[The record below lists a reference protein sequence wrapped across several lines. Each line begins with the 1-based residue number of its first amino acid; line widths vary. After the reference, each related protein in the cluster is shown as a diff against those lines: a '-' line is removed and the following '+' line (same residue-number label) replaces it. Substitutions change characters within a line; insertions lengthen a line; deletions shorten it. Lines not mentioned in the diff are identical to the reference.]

1 MSQGLFNPS
10 GTAPSGAK
18 VIHRMLGNPTFGKSA
33 LGKRILVIEDDPSI
47 VLGLR
52 MNLEAEGYVVD
63 VAEDGE
69 AGLASARSRQAD
81 LIILDIML
89 PRLNG
94 FEVLR
99 KLRAEGVNVPTIV
112 LSARDAELDIVMGL
126 EFGAEDYVTKPFG
139 IAELLARIKAVL
151 RRPRLG
157 EPKDEERPAA
167 PASQSSEVAS
177 SEVASSEVALPH
189 AASGVAASPGPAS
202 PGAVSPAAG
211 LAAAPAGGR
220 VIGVGELEIDPRTR
234 QVTRGGEP
242 VTLTATEFDILW
254 CLVQADGRVLGREEI
269 QTHVWGPGHH
279 GTLRTIDNFMMQLR
293 TKLERDPGDPQHLL
307 TVRGVGYRLKQ

>member
-1 MSQGLFNPS
+1 MSQPQLASQSP
-10 GTAPSGAK
+10 AP
-18 VIHRMLGNPTFGKSA
+18 
-33 LGKRILVIEDDPSI
+33 GKRILIIEDDPSI

-52 MNLEAEGYVVD
+52 MNLEAEGYTVD
-63 VAEDGE
+63 AAEDGE
-69 AGLASARSRQAD
+69 AGLACARLGQAD

-99 KLRAEGVNVPTIV
+99 LLRSEGKHVPTIV

-151 RRPRLG
+151 RRPVLIR
-157 EPKDEERPAA
+157 EKAEER
-167 PASQSSEVAS
+167 S
-177 SEVASSEVALPH
+177 ALT
-189 AASGVAASPGPAS
+189 
-202 PGAVSPAAG
+202 AAG
-211 LAAAPAGGR
+211 KSSAEGTPAEVTRAEVTPAEAAAAEAAAGGLR
-220 VIGVGELEIDPRTR
+220 EIRVGELEIDPRTR

-242 VTLTATEFDILW
+242 VSLTATEFDILW
-254 CLVQADGRVLGREEI
+254 CLVQADGRVLSREEI
-269 QTHVWGPGHH
+269 QTHVWGAGHH

-293 TKLERDPGDPQHLL
+293 TKLERDPSDPQHLL

>member
-1 MSQGLFNPS
+1 MSQGLSDPS
-10 GTAPSGAK
+10 GPAAAGAK
-18 VIHRMLGNPTFGKSA
+18 PSQRAFGKSA

-52 MNLEAEGYVVD
+52 MNLEAEGYAVD

-151 RRPRLG
+151 RRPRLD
-157 EPKDEERPAA
+157 EPKDDERTANPAA
-167 PASQSSEVAS
+167 QSGAHEASARE
-177 SEVASSEVALPH
+177 
-189 AASGVAASPGPAS
+189 AASLPLPPPQAAPQVAMPPLAASAS
-202 PGAVSPAAG
+202 PVPI
-211 LAAAPAGGR
+211 GGR
-220 VIGVGELEIDPRTR
+220 VIRVGELEIDPRTR

>member
-1 MSQGLFNPS
+1 MSETVPS
-10 GTAPSGAK
+10 MSASSSGMAQ
-18 VIHRMLGNPTFGKSA
+18 VTGR
-33 LGKRILVIEDDPSI
+33 KRILVIEDDPSI

-52 MNLEAEGYVVD
+52 MNLEAEGYVVQ

-69 AGLASARSRQAD
+69 AGLSHARQGQAD

-99 KLRAEGVNVPTIV
+99 QLRGAGIHVPTIV

-151 RRPRLG
+151 RRPAVIK
-157 EPKDEERPAA
+157 EAPKDEERPLES
-167 PASQSSEVAS
+167 PVA
-177 SEVASSEVALPH
+177 
-189 AASGVAASPGPAS
+189 PGPQI
-202 PGAVSPAAG
+202 
-211 LAAAPAGGR
+211 R
-220 VIGVGELEIDPRTR
+220 VGELEIDARTR
-234 QVTRGGEP
+234 QVTRGGES
-242 VTLTATEFDILW
+242 VSLTATEFDILW
-254 CLVQADGRVLGREEI
+254 CLVQAGGRVLARDEI
-269 QTHVWGPGHH
+269 QTHVWGAGHH

-307 TVRGVGYRLKQ
+307 TVRGVGYRLKS

>member
-10 GTAPSGAK
+10 GTAPAGAK

-52 MNLEAEGYVVD
+52 MNLEAEGYAVD

-157 EPKDEERPAA
+157 DPKDEERAAA
-167 PASQSSEVAS
+167 PPSQSSEVAS
-177 SEVASSEVALPH
+177 QEVPLPP
-189 AASGVAASPGPAS
+189 AAGVAAAPGPAS
-202 PGAVSPAAG
+202 PGAVPPAAAV
-211 LAAAPAGGR
+211 AAAPAAGR

>member
-1 MSQGLFNPS
+1 MSQSQPS
-10 GTAPSGAK
+10 LQGASPMTT
-18 VIHRMLGNPTFGKSA
+18 VRGKS
-33 LGKRILVIEDDPSI
+33 ILVIEDDPSI

-52 MNLEAEGYVVD
+52 MNLEAEGYSVD

-69 AGLASARSRQAD
+69 AGLALARRAQAH

-99 KLRAEGVNVPTIV
+99 TLRSEGVSVPTIV

-151 RRPRLG
+151 RRPALKESAR
-157 EPKDEERPAA
+157 EDERPL
-167 PASQSSEVAS
+167 
-177 SEVASSEVALPH
+177 ALP
-189 AASGVAASPGPAS
+189 AASASGPELPGGEHLP
-202 PGAVSPAAG
+202 
-211 LAAAPAGGR
+211 PAGHEIR
-220 VIGVGELEIDPRTR
+220 VGELEIDARTR
-234 QVTRGGEP
+234 QVTRDGEP
-242 VTLTATEFDILW
+242 VALTATEFDILW

-269 QTHVWGPGHH
+269 QTLVWGPGHH

>member
-1 MSQGLFNPS
+1 MSRSQPDFREAVPAGSVEGGSAPANAGTGLGSGVNNP
-10 GTAPSGAK
+10 
-18 VIHRMLGNPTFGKSA
+18 A
-33 LGKRILVIEDDPSI
+33 LRKRILVIEDDPSI

-52 MNLEAEGYVVD
+52 MNLEAEGYSVQ

-69 AGLASARSRQAD
+69 AGLAQGKRREAD

-99 KLRAEGVNVPTIV
+99 QLRAQGVNVPTIV
-112 LSARDAELDIVMGL
+112 LSARHAELDIVMGL

-139 IAELLARIKAVL
+139 IAELLARIKTVL
-151 RRPRLG
+151 RRSRV
-157 EPKDEERPAA
+157 EDSAREEERPPAAALPISLA
-167 PASQSSEVAS
+167 PA
-177 SEVASSEVALPH
+177 LPTLPLQ
-189 AASGVAASPGPAS
+189 ASPPPVPALQAS
-202 PGAVSPAAG
+202 PLEVTPAA
-211 LAAAPAGGR
+211 LR
-220 VIGVGELEIDPRTR
+220 EIRVGELEIDARTR

-307 TVRGVGYRLKQ
+307 TVRGVGYRLKA

>member
-1 MSQGLFNPS
+1 MSQGQSNPS
-10 GTAPSGAK
+10 GAAPIGAK
-18 VIHRMLGNPTFGKSA
+18 VMHRMLGNPVFGKSA

-52 MNLEAEGYVVD
+52 MNLEAEGYTVD

-69 AGLASARSRQAD
+69 AGLANARSRQAD

-99 KLRAEGVNVPTIV
+99 QLRAEGVTVPTIV

-151 RRPRLG
+151 RRPRLD
-157 EPKDEERPAA
+157 EPKDDERTAGPAA
-167 PASQSSEVAS
+167 PHGVAAP
-177 SEVASSEVALPH
+177 E
-189 AASGVAASPGPAS
+189 VAASPDATAAPELAAS
-202 PGAVSPAAG
+202 PVATPAA
-211 LAAAPAGGR
+211 ASPEPAPVGGR
-220 VIGVGELEIDPRTR
+220 VIRVGELEIDPRTR

>member
-1 MSQGLFNPS
+1 MSV
-10 GTAPSGAK
+10 APQSSPA
-18 VIHRMLGNPTFGKSA
+18 P
-33 LGKRILVIEDDPSI
+33 GKRILVIEDDPSI

-52 MNLEAEGYVVD
+52 MNLEAEGYAVE
-63 VAEDGE
+63 VADDGE
-69 AGLASARSRQAD
+69 AGLALAQRAQAD

-99 KLRAEGVNVPTIV
+99 QLRAAGVVIPTIV

-151 RRPRLG
+151 RRPALKESAR
-157 EPKDEERPAA
+157 DEERPAA
-167 PASQSSEVAS
+167 RAEAQPEPGSPRESGSEAS
-177 SEVASSEVALPH
+177 
-189 AASGVAASPGPAS
+189 
-202 PGAVSPAAG
+202 
-211 LAAAPAGGR
+211 LAAR
-220 VIGVGELEIDPRTR
+220 EIRVGELEIDARTR
-234 QVTRGGEP
+234 QVTRGGDA
-242 VTLTATEFDILW
+242 VSLTATEFDILW
-254 CLVQADGRVLGREEI
+254 CLVQADGRVLSREEI

>member
-1 MSQGLFNPS
+1 MSQSLTNLQGGADAPP
-10 GTAPSGAK
+10 TPSGA
-18 VIHRMLGNPTFGKSA
+18 A

-52 MNLEAEGYVVD
+52 MNLEAEGYQVD
-63 VAEDGE
+63 IAEDGE
-69 AGLASARSRQAD
+69 AGLALARRAQAH

-89 PRLNG
+89 PKLNG

-99 KLRAEGVNVPTIV
+99 KLRSEGVQVPTIV

-151 RRPRLG
+151 RRPALKER
-157 EPKDEERPAA
+157 EEERREEERRAA
-167 PASQSSEVAS
+167 P
-177 SEVASSEVALPH
+177 
-189 AASGVAASPGPAS
+189 
-202 PGAVSPAAG
+202 PGAEPATREI
-211 LAAAPAGGR
+211 R
-220 VIGVGELEIDPRTR
+220 VGDLEIDPRTR
-234 QVTRGGEP
+234 QVTRAGES
-242 VTLTATEFDILW
+242 VALTATEFDILW
-254 CLVQADGRVLGREEI
+254 CLVQAGGRVLGREEI

-293 TKLERDPGDPQHLL
+293 TKLERDPGDPEHLL

>member
-1 MSQGLFNPS
+1 MTDGMANQNPATH
-10 GTAPSGAK
+10 GAPSSAGPNHVGA
-18 VIHRMLGNPTFGKSA
+18 V

-52 MNLEAEGYVVD
+52 MNLEAEGYVVQ

-69 AGLASARSRQAD
+69 AGLAQARHAQAD

-89 PRLNG
+89 PKLNG

-99 KLRAEGVNVPTIV
+99 QLRAEGVAVPTIV

-151 RRPRLG
+151 RRPAFK
-157 EPKDEERPAA
+157 EPPAGERP
-167 PASQSSEVAS
+167 
-177 SEVASSEVALPH
+177 
-189 AASGVAASPGPAS
+189 
-202 PGAVSPAAG
+202 
-211 LAAAPAGGR
+211 PAGEGLGSSPREIR
-220 VIGVGELEIDPRTR
+220 VGQLEIDSRTR
-234 QVTRGGEP
+234 QVTRAGE
-242 VTLTATEFDILW
+242 VVALTATEFDILW
-254 CLVQADGRVLGREEI
+254 CLVQAEGRVLGREEI
-269 QTHVWGPGHH
+269 QVQVWGPGHH

>member
-1 MSQGLFNPS
+1 MSQGLFDPS
-10 GTAPSGAK
+10 GAAPIDAK

-52 MNLEAEGYVVD
+52 MNLEAEGYAVD

-151 RRPRLG
+151 RRPRLD
-157 EPKDEERPAA
+157 EPKDDERTAAPAA
-167 PASQSSEVAS
+167 PHGGASQSAEVA
-177 SEVASSEVALPH
+177 APEVALPG
-189 AASGVAASPGPAS
+189 AVAASPGAGSAAS
-202 PGAVSPAAG
+202 AP
-211 LAAAPAGGR
+211 AAAPAGGR

>member
-1 MSQGLFNPS
+1 MTDGMANQNPGTQG
-10 GTAPSGAK
+10 APLGAGSN
-18 VIHRMLGNPTFGKSA
+18 HAL
-33 LGKRILVIEDDPSI
+33 LGKRILVIEDDSSI

-52 MNLEAEGYVVD
+52 MNLEAEGYAVQ

-69 AGLASARSRQAD
+69 AGLAQARRCQAD

-89 PRLNG
+89 PKLNG

-99 KLRAEGVNVPTIV
+99 QLRAEGVAIPTIV

-151 RRPRLG
+151 RRPAFKEAPG
-157 EPKDEERPAA
+157 ERP
-167 PASQSSEVAS
+167 V
-177 SEVASSEVALPH
+177 
-189 AASGVAASPGPAS
+189 PGE
-202 PGAVSPAAG
+202 GHG
-211 LAAAPAGGR
+211 AAARDIR
-220 VIGVGELEIDPRTR
+220 VGQLEIDPRTR
-234 QVTRGGEP
+234 QVTRAGEVVP
-242 VTLTATEFDILW
+242 LTATEFDILW
-254 CLVQADGRVLGREEI
+254 CLFQAGGRVLSREEI
-269 QTHVWGPGHH
+269 QVQVWGPGHH

-307 TVRGVGYRLKQ
+307 TVRGVGYRLKP

>member
-1 MSQGLFNPS
+1 
-10 GTAPSGAK
+10 
-18 VIHRMLGNPTFGKSA
+18 
-33 LGKRILVIEDDPSI
+33 
-47 VLGLR
+47 
-52 MNLEAEGYVVD
+52 
-63 VAEDGE
+63 
-69 AGLASARSRQAD
+69 
-81 LIILDIML
+81 ML

-99 KLRAEGVNVPTIV
+99 QLRSEGVSVPTIV

-151 RRPRLG
+151 RRPALKESAR
-157 EPKDEERPAA
+157 DDERPGGERGPAPSGAA
-167 PASQSSEVAS
+167 PGAAVTGPHALE
-177 SEVASSEVALPH
+177 ALP
-189 AASGVAASPGPAS
+189 AA
-202 PGAVSPAAG
+202 
-211 LAAAPAGGR
+211 R
-220 VIGVGELEIDPRTR
+220 EIRVGELEIDARTR

-242 VTLTATEFDILW
+242 VALTATEFDILW

-269 QTHVWGPGHH
+269 QTQVWGPGHH

-293 TKLERDPGDPQHLL
+293 MKLERDPADPQHLL